1 MQSKAATV
9 AQYLA
14 ELSEDRRKT
23 IETVRRVI
31 LDNLDSGF
39 EEGMQYGMI
48 GYYVPHRLY
57 PAGYHC
63 DPKQP
68 LPFAALASQKNHM
81 AIYLMWIYGDTEQ
94 AREFQKDW
102 EKSGRKLDMGKCCV
116 RFRKLEDVALEA
128 IAQAISR
135 MTAAGYIEV
144 YKTRLDKAKS
154 RSSAASAKN
163 PPGSGKK
170 ASASSPK
177 KSVVKSKARRVAGT
191 KAAKKK
197 S

>member
-1 MQSKAATV
+1 MQSKATTV
-9 AQYLA
+9 AQYLT
-14 ELSEDRRKT
+14 ELPEDRRQT

-31 LDNLDSGF
+31 LNNLDSGF

-68 LPFAALASQKNHM
+68 LPFAALASQKNYM
-81 AIYLMWIYGDTEQ
+81 SLYIMSLYGEPKQEMQFREQWAI
-94 AREFQKDW
+94 
-102 EKSGRKLDMGKCCV
+102 SGKKLDMGKCCI

-128 IAQAISR
+128 IAHAIGR
-135 MTAAGYIEV
+135 VTAVGYVKACEAALQK
-144 YKTRLDKAKS
+144 KTTGPDTNSAKKSAKS
-154 RSSAASAKN
+154 GKGPNASQGAKSVAKN
-163 PPGSGKK
+163 
-170 ASASSPK
+170 AARK
-177 KSVVKSKARRVAGT
+177 KS
-191 KAAKKK
+191 AKKK

>member
-1 MQSKAATV
+1 MQSKATTV

-23 IETVRRVI
+23 IDTVRRVI
-31 LDNLDSGF
+31 LSNLDSGF

-68 LPFAALASQKNHM
+68 LPFAALASQQNYM
-81 AIYLMWIYGDTEQ
+81 SIYMMSFYGDTEQ
-94 AREFQKDW
+94 ARQFQKEW

-128 IAQAISR
+128 IAHAISR
-135 MTAAGYIEV
+135 VTAAGYIEV
-144 YKTRLDKAKS
+144 YKTGLDKAKS
-154 RSSAASAKN
+154 RSSADSSKKPATSGQKAIAST
-163 PPGSGKK
+163 
-170 ASASSPK
+170 PK
-177 KSVVKSKARRVAGT
+177 KSVVKSKTRRVAGKKT
-191 KAAKKK
+191 AKKK